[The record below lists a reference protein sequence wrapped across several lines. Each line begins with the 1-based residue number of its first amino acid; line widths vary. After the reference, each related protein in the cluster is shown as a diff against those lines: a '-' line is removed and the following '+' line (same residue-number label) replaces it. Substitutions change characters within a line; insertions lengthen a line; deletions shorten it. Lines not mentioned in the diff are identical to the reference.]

1 MSWLSSLSEGLKF
14 AEQAFEKL
22 DKTAQEVLHTTDG
35 SDPALLAQKSDEKI
49 KRLLDEGTLQ
59 VNLDDLV
66 SPEPEPKGDRQ
77 DGAPSARGE
86 PEPAPE
92 PQEKE
97 KRATAE
103 NEDLTREN
111 SELKEMLSKL
121 KSSMKERMAIEE
133 SVQARLKQHLQK
145 VNIFHHIFSY
155 FINNYK
161 NDIFR

>member
-66 SPEPEPKGDRQ
+66 DPEPEPKGDRQ
-77 DGAPSARGE
+77 DGAPPARGE
-86 PEPAPE
+86 PEPGPE

-97 KRATAE
+97 KRAAAAE
-103 NEDLTREN
+103 NDDLAREN

-145 VNIFHHIFSY
+145 VKIFFFFFFIFY
-155 FINNYK
+155 
-161 NDIFR
+161 